1 MTTQEIITYLK
12 QNGYTQYF
20 GSENILVKND
30 HTITIETDC
39 IIFEQENTGY
49 QDYEV
54 LTMFTNLEEIL
65 DWIVGVEDLLEDE
78 EE

>member
-20 GSENILVKND
+20 GFENILVKND
-30 HTITIETDC
+30 HSITIESDQ
-39 IIFEQENTGY
+39 ILFEQENTGY
-49 QDYEV
+49 QDYEDLV
-54 LTMFTNLEEIL
+54 MFNTLEEVL
-65 DWIVGVEDLLEDE
+65 DWIVGVEDFIVDE